1 MENSERKKRK
11 LKRNKKD
18 CPVLKK
24 RKEKNKK
31 RKIKQEQERKV
42 LQQKLIEAKQLSA
55 QQILVAKSLN
65 KTIREIDSLCAKL

>member
-24 RKEKNKK
+24 KKEKKQK
-31 RKIKQEQERKV
+31 QKEKQEQERKV
-42 LQQKLIEAKQLSA
+42 LQQTLIKAKQLSA
-55 QQILVAKSLN
+55 EQILVAKSLN
-65 KTIREIDSLCAKL
+65 KTIREIDRLCAKL